1 MKTDEPRSF
10 FIFVM
15 HTIIPAHRRSA
26 ADDAVAVA
34 EFRQPRYEI
43 TEHAQALQLAV
54 FIPGVDPS
62 RVDITTCGPDLV
74 IVARKQHP
82 VRVNWQALHL
92 EAAQRD
98 YELKLRLGLG
108 CDFDALRAEMRDG
121 VLMIR
126 VPKRNVS
133 VTRQHARR
141 VA

>member
-1 MKTDEPRSF
+1 
-10 FIFVM
+10 M
-15 HTIIPAHRRSA
+15 HTIIPALSHSET
-26 ADDAVAVA
+26 DSNVAVA

-43 TEHAQALQLAV
+43 TDLAQALKLAV

-62 RVDITTCGPDLV
+62 HVDITTRGPDLV
-74 IVARKQHP
+74 IVARKNHP
-82 VRVNWQALHL
+82 VRINFSALHL

-108 CDFDALRAEMRDG
+108 FDFDTLRAEMRDG
-121 VLMIR
+121 VLMIV

-133 VTRQHARR
+133 VTRSLARR

>member
-1 MKTDEPRSF
+1 
-10 FIFVM
+10 M
-15 HTIIPAHRRSA
+15 HTIIPALSRSET
-26 ADDAVAVA
+26 DENVAVA

-43 TEHAQALQLAV
+43 TDLAQALKLAV

-62 RVDITTCGPDLV
+62 HVDITTRGPDLV
-74 IVARKQHP
+74 IVARKSHP
-82 VRVNWQALHL
+82 VRINFSALHL

-108 CDFDALRAEMRDG
+108 FDFDALRAEMRSG
-121 VLMIR
+121 VLMIV

-133 VTRQHARR
+133 VTRSLARR

>member
-1 MKTDEPRSF
+1 
-10 FIFVM
+10 M
-15 HTIIPAHRRSA
+15 HTIIPALSHSET
-26 ADDAVAVA
+26 DENVAVA

-43 TEHAQALQLAV
+43 TDLAQALKLAV

-62 RVDITTCGPDLV
+62 HVDITTRGPDLV
-74 IVARKQHP
+74 IVARKSHP
-82 VRVNWQALHL
+82 VRVNFSALHL

-108 CDFDALRAEMRDG
+108 FDFASLRAEMRAG
-121 VLMIR
+121 VLMIV

-133 VTRQHARR
+133 VTRSLARR

>member
-1 MKTDEPRSF
+1 
-10 FIFVM
+10 M
-15 HTIIPAHRRSA
+15 HTIIPALSHSETDRN
-26 ADDAVAVA
+26 VAVA

-43 TEHAQALQLAV
+43 TDLAQALKLAV

-62 RVDITTCGPDLV
+62 HVDITTRGPDLV
-74 IVARKQHP
+74 IVARKNHP
-82 VRVNWQALHL
+82 VRINFAALHL

-108 CDFDALRAEMRDG
+108 FDFDALRAEMRDG
-121 VLMIR
+121 VLMIV

-133 VTRQHARR
+133 VTRSLARR